1 MDSKVCVLMAT
12 YNGEKYV
19 LEMLESIR
27 KQTYN
32 DFVCYIHD
40 DGSTD
45 LTCEIVDDFCEK
57 NSNFIRLKA
66 QSTGGAKNNFLYLL
80 NKIGRQYKY
89 CMFCDQ
95 DDIWLPDKIKKSL
108 DAMEKLENGDT
119 SQPALVYCD
128 MRVVDANLVEIAP
141 SFVRYNA
148 LFIDNITL
156 DRAIMKGYAAGCS
169 MIVNNALAKVAG
181 VEDTSDIIMHD
192 WWVMLI
198 AAALGKVSYLDEA
211 LALYRQHEFNTL
223 GAKHITTCSRAFEI
237 LCRVITGKQFE
248 ITRNGL
254 HLRINQLARCA
265 DINEFCSR
273 YPELVQ
279 KAVDFNNLSKIE
291 RSRFVIKYH
300 LTQNRWSRIW
310 TCICA

>member
-27 KQTYN
+27 NQTYN

-45 LTCEIVDDFCEK
+45 LTCEIVDEFCEK
-57 NSNFIRLKA
+57 YSNFIRLRS
-66 QSTGGAKNNFLYLL
+66 QSTGGAKNNFIYLL
-80 NKIGRQYKY
+80 KEIGSQYKY

-95 DDIWLPDKIKKSL
+95 DDIWLPDKIKKSV
-108 DAMEKLENGDT
+108 DAIVKLENGDF

-148 LFIDNITL
+148 LLIDNITL
-156 DRAIMKGYAAGCS
+156 NRAIMKGYAAGCS
-169 MIVNNALAKVAG
+169 MIVNNALAKVSI
-181 VEDTSDIIMHD
+181 VTDTRDIIMHD
-192 WWVMLI
+192 WWVMII
-198 AAALGKVSYLDEA
+198 AAALGKIAYLDEA
-211 LALYRQHEFNTL
+211 LVLYRQHEFNTL
-223 GAKHITTCSRAFEI
+223 GAKHITTYSRIVEI
-237 LCRVITGKQFE
+237 LHRVISGKQFE

-254 HLRINQLARCA
+254 YLRINQLARCA
-265 DINEFCSR
+265 DIKEFYNR
-273 YPELVQ
+273 YPELVR

-291 RSRFVIKYH
+291 RGKFVIKYK
-300 LTQNRWSRIW
+300 LTQNKWGQLW